1 MKTRL
6 ILFYLVVFFVN
17 IVILPQNTIG
27 FDIDVAKF
35 NYDNESVYLEIYY
48 SFAQNTLETELKDSD
63 SFISSDLQV
72 NLTNSKGE
80 SIINENYT
88 LNSAVD
94 TSSKEYKNEDLIGL
108 LGFKV
113 PTGIYDLKV
122 SVKDN
127 FGSGKIK
134 SFEDKINLK
143 SLSDA
148 DVTISDIE
156 LCSKIIQEGADPNS
170 IYYKNS
176 LEVIPNPKN
185 VFGLNLPT
193 LFYYSE
199 FYNNTT
205 SDLSNLKFK
214 RVVTQNEGMYDL
226 FEEKISLTKGA
237 IVKAG
242 MINLSDF
249 ISGRYTL
256 EMTIMDSSNNVIS
269 NESKNFFVY
278 NPQNSKNRNF
288 SDPQQSYVR
297 SEFGILAEEECDY
310 IFDVSKFI
318 AAQSEKT
325 LYYSIKDLDSK
336 RKFLYEFWKKRDL
349 EPETP
354 RNEFHQQY
362 MARVDYV
369 NDNYGHR
376 HKKGYKTDRGRVALI
391 YGLPD
396 QVDTQTNDAELK
408 PYEVWTYNSIEGGV
422 MFVFG
427 DTMGISELELLH
439 STKRGELA
447 DYNWQTRLTIKGGF

>member
-1 MKTRL
+1 MKSRMVL
-6 ILFYLVVFFVN
+6 FYIIILFVN
-17 IVILPQNTIG
+17 TVILSQNSIG

-35 NYDNESVYLEIYY
+35 NYDDESVYLEIYY
-48 SFAQNTLETELKDSD
+48 SFAQNTLATELKDSQ

-72 NLTNSKGE
+72 NLSNSKGE
-80 SIINENYT
+80 AVINENYT

-94 TSSKEYKNEDLIGL
+94 TSSDDYKNEDLIGL

-113 PTGIYDLKV
+113 PNGIYDLKV

-127 FGSGKIK
+127 FGSGEIK
-134 SFEDKINLK
+134 SFEDEIDLE
-143 SLSDA
+143 SLSA
-148 DVTISDIE
+148 SDVTISDIE
-156 LCSKIIQEGADPNS
+156 LCSKIIQEGADPKS

-176 LEVIPNPKN
+176 LEIIPNPKN
-185 VFGLNLPT
+185 VFGLNLPI
-193 LFYYSE
+193 LYYYSE
-199 FYNNTT
+199 FYNNTPT
-205 SDLSNLKFK
+205 DLSNLKLK
-214 RVVTQNEGMYDL
+214 RVITQNEGMYDL
-226 FEEKISLTKGA
+226 FEENVSLTKGA

-249 ISGRYTL
+249 TSGRYTL
-256 EMTIMDSSNNVIS
+256 DMTILDSLNNVVS
-269 NESKNFFVY
+269 KKSKNFFVY
-278 NPQNSKNRNF
+278 NPQNSKKRNF
-288 SDPQQSYVR
+288 GDPQLSYVR

-310 IFDVSKFI
+310 LFDVSKFI
-318 AAQSEKT
+318 AAESEKS
-325 LYYSIKDLDSK
+325 LYASIKDLDSK

-354 RNEFHQQY
+354 LNEFHQQY
-362 MARVDYV
+362 MGRVNFV

-439 STKRGELA
+439 SNKRGEIA
-447 DYNWQTRLTIKGGF
+447 DYNWQRRLTIKGGF